1 MSKGRICN
9 DCKYNNNGWCRSRK
23 TNKGL
28 KDLLECDLKKSNK
41 IDEEKEENLKK
52 LMEHTQNEENKFWE
66 RYFDDKSIT
75 NDLLDDSM
83 KIMNLQ
89 KGIIQNLLAKVKI
102 LSSQ

>member
-1 MSKGRICN
+1 MAKDRICN
-9 DCKYNNNGWCRSRK
+9 DCKYNNNGWCKARK

-28 KDLLECDLKKSNK
+28 RDLLECDF
-41 IDEEKEENLKK
+41 KK
-52 LMEHTQNEENKFWE
+52 LMEHTKKEEDKFWE
-66 RYFDDKSIT
+66 KYYDDESMA
-75 NDLLDDSM
+75 NDLLDDTM